1 MDNSCLA
8 LGKSKITRPE
18 DCGVTTD
25 ISSSGSSNKEIG
37 SNLSS
42 IFLSIASLDSNYFV

>member
-1 MDNSCLA
+1 MDNSALA
-8 LGKSKITRPE
+8 LGKSIVTRPL

-25 ISSSGSSNKEIG
+25 ISSSNSSNKEIG

-42 IFLSIASLDSNYFV
+42 IF